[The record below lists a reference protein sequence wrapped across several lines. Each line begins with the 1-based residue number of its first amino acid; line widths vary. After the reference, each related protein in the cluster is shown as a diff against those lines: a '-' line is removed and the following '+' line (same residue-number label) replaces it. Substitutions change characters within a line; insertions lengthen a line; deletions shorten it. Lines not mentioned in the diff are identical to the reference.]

1 MVTVTIVSPSPLK
14 LYDKCAKIVEY
25 LHRTPVCELLPTLG
39 SVAQLVE
46 QWPFKP
52 FVAGSN
58 PAGPT
63 KCVLLEYRIA
73 FDFIT
78 A

>member
-1 MVTVTIVSPSPLK
+1 MPI
-14 LYDKCAKIVEY
+14 CAKIVEY
-25 LHRTPVCELLPTLG
+25 LLITDFG

-63 KCVLLEYRIA
+63 IKIA
-73 FDFIT
+73 LGLFFI
-78 A
+78 ACNF